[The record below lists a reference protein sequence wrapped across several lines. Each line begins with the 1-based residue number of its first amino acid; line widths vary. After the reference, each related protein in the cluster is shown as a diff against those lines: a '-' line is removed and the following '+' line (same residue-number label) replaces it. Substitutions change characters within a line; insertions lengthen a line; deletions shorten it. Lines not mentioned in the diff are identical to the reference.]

1 MYFLRLPANVRV
13 PFGFRCNP
21 PMFKQFSVILR
32 LSIKSQ
38 LFPQSCKI
46 LLTFA
51 ILPFRALSSLLITQN
66 MAILTIGSSF
76 LIPSTTFPIL
86 VLICLGL
93 SRCTLLVPEC
103 MMIWLGLSRTTR
115 QHDVSVF
122 YLLKQSFFTF
132 VWFGQPMEVFP
143 VLCSIEG

>member
-1 MYFLRLPANVRV
+1 
-13 PFGFRCNP
+13 
-21 PMFKQFSVILR
+21 
-32 LSIKSQ
+32 
-38 LFPQSCKI
+38 
-46 LLTFA
+46 
-51 ILPFRALSSLLITQN
+51 

-122 YLLKQSFFTF
+122 YLL
-132 VWFGQPMEVFP
+132 E
-143 VLCSIEG
+143 